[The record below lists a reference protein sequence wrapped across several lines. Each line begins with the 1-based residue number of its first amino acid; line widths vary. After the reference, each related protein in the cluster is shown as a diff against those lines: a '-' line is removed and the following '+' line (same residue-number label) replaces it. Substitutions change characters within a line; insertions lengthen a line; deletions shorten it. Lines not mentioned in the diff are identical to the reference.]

1 MFTALVFTSPDLRF
15 GRGGDDLVFPSAAL
29 ERVGL
34 ALDVIRTQ
42 PHIVRGLHS
51 QHFKGADWL
60 QHCPGFG
67 IIGFA
72 WALGAVL
79 LFLIVLSVLAFRCR
93 PAIGRTKIIP
103 AGLASVVSPKFR

>member
-29 ERVGL
+29 EWLGL
-34 ALDVIRTQ
+34 ALDAIRAQ

-60 QHCPGFG
+60 QHWRSTFLKLYELADAKFCP
-67 IIGFA
+67 
-72 WALGAVL
+72 V
-79 LFLIVLSVLAFRCR
+79 IVCAFRN
-93 PAIGRTKIIP
+93 
-103 AGLASVVSPKFR
+103 